1 MPSKWISTA
10 ASRGK
15 IIVGTDTIGRPI
27 WKKPVDPAEKL
38 WSRVAASQ
46 NGCIVWTGPLNNRG
60 YGTTKVNGRHTYT
73 HRLAYELHVGPIPDG
88 LHLDHLC
95 RNRACC
101 NPRHLEP
108 VTPAENTRRGEP
120 AQRTQCPAGHPYD
133 EANTRIRRRIDKKR
147 GTPIVTRECR
157 ACSAARH
164 RAKAAA
170 RTHCGAGHP
179 FTTENTT
186 VRSDSRRW
194 CRICREAFAAA
205 HSGEGNPLSKLTAT
219 QIEDVR
225 DRHAAGDS
233 LAAIA
238 AAYGVSRG
246 TISRAVRP
254 KVQAAHSPAA
264 HAGLPEAP
272 VPETKETTS

>member
-15 IIVGTDTIGRPI
+15 VIVGTDTIGRPI
-27 WKKPVDPAEKL
+27 WKTPVDPAQKL
-38 WSRVAASQ
+38 WSRVAAGP

-60 YGTTKVNGRHTYT
+60 YGTTKVDGRSTYT
-73 HRLAYELHVGPIPDG
+73 HRLAYELTVGPIPDG
-88 LHLDHLC
+88 LHIDHLC

-133 EANTRIRRRIDKKR
+133 DLNTMPHRRIDPATGKTR
-147 GTPIVTRECR
+147 VSRECR
-157 ACSAARH
+157 ACNSARQ

-179 FTTENTT
+179 FTAENTV
-186 VRSDSRRW
+186 VRSDGRRW
-194 CRICREAFAAA
+194 CRICREAFAVA
-205 HSGEGNPLSKLTAT
+205 HSGEGNPHSKLTAV
-219 QIEDVR
+219 QVEEIR
-225 DRHAAGDS
+225 RRHAAGESLTS
-233 LAAIA
+233 LAAV
-238 AAYGVSRG
+238 YDVSRG
-246 TISRAVRP
+246 AIARAVRP
-254 KVQAAHSPAA
+254 KGQAAHSPAA
-264 HAGLPEAP
+264 LAGRPEAP
-272 VPETKETTS
+272 DTHTT